1 MEKGTYLGGYVG
13 EYTDKNTGEK
23 KPYTRYCFE
32 MDSSKDRAPSAE
44 TFPLHIEV
52 YRPSGDF
59 SDTLEVGKTYR
70 LFVRRGTFGSSL
82 SAAIECDCT
91 NK

>member
-13 EYTDKNTGEK
+13 EYTDKTTGQK

-32 MDSSKDRAPSAE
+32 MDAGKDKAPDGEVS
-44 TFPLHIEV
+44 PLPIEV

-59 SDTLEVGKTYR
+59 TDKLEVGKEYR

-82 SAAIECDCT
+82 SAAISCERSDE
-91 NK
+91 